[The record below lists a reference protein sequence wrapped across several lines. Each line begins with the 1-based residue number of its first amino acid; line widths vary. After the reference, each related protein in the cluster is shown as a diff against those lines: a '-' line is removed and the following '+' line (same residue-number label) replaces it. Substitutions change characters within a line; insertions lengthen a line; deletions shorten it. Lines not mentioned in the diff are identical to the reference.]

1 MHAITLKSSIK
12 ILNKIT
18 PEKFDKLS
26 QELLD
31 LGLESEDVLTR
42 VLLLI
47 FNKALDDYKYSCMYA
62 KLCKVINDNVSKY
75 YEQNYNKNVFKILLL
90 KKCKEE
96 YENRC
101 NAFEQ
106 FENQNGP
113 LSVDDE
119 EKRSLAKQKML
130 CNIKFICELGKQQ
143 LLPKNILHDCIKQLL
158 SRAKNQSFADKM
170 QDLECLC
177 EIMKNIGHL
186 LETNEKA
193 SVLLDQYF
201 DRMNTYSKSSE
212 INSRIKFM
220 LLDVI
225 DLRKNNWIPR
235 QKDVLHSSISEKVPE
250 KDNNGLLSPYGTLYH
265 MHHLRHGPFM
275 NQGRVDDMF
284 SPMPIG
290 PIYLGTG
297 PGAINDHNFG
307 SWNNPRRPNYN
318 QKNNVPYSSG
328 NNYPPQSASMNMMM
342 KRDNQPNYRPNYP
355 QHNNS
360 GNNNANNYN
369 MANNANNQNNAING
383 SNMMNNPR
391 ETPVNLP
398 PRFQKQM
405 KQTQNL
411 PFMKAQHP
419 QQQNNNDDHRMMPM
433 MKPPMINDNN
443 NRQAFNRN
451 PPNPF
456 QKPNNSFSKFMN
468 PTKLNGK
475 DLANDVNQMRL
486 DDTNMPNSGNSGSSD
501 DTCSKDE
508 PVNLFFEIEK
518 LLSEYYDSE
527 KSEPIIQFLKTTSA
541 NFDEILLSIM
551 RISIGKSEKERELTN
566 QLLNKIKSDQVVND
580 QIFLSSL
587 KNLFSKI
594 NELEVE
600 TPRARSYVAA
610 YIANAI
616 TENVIILKEIGDLL
630 DGGQHYPLF
639 PLILQNLH
647 KAKGQ
652 SWLFD
657 IFSESKINLMQ
668 MVPEPD
674 RNKERMA
681 DILEDRNLTFLYPM
695 LRIES
700 DITKQIT
707 SDCSPSS
714 LYRWLKDNVNTTL
727 QNSTEFISVV
737 FSTLLKHI
745 IAKHNNPDNPFVF
758 TSALFVQQENELKK
772 YCQVLQKFL
781 SGKHDLQLVVLYS
794 LQTYCHDHNF
804 PKGLIEKWFNMLYE
818 QEIVDDEVFFKWR
831 EDINEEY
838 PGKGK
843 ALFQVNKWLIWLEED
858 DEEEEEE

>member
-1 MHAITLKSSIK
+1 

-18 PEKFDKLS
+18 PEKFEKLS

-119 EKRSLAKQKML
+119 EKRTLAKQKML

-186 LETNEKA
+186 LETSEKA

-201 DRMNTYSKSSE
+201 DRMNTYSRSNE

-225 DLRKNNWIPR
+225 ELRKNNWIPR
-235 QKDVLHSSISEKVPE
+235 QKDVLQSSISEKMPE
-250 KDNNGLLSPYGTLYH
+250 KDNNGLLSSYGTLYH
-265 MHHLRHGPFM
+265 MPHLRHGQLM
-275 NQGRVDDMF
+275 NHQGRMDDMF
-284 SPMPIG
+284 SPMPFG

-297 PGAINDHNFG
+297 PGAINDHNFS
-307 SWNNPRRPNYN
+307 SWNNQRRPNYN
-318 QKNNVPYSSG
+318 QKNNAPYASG
-328 NNYPPQSASMNMMM
+328 NNYQQQSASMNMMM
-342 KRDNQPNYRPNYP
+342 KRDNQSNYRPNYP

-360 GNNNANNYN
+360 GNNNPNNYN

-383 SNMMNNPR
+383 SNNLR
-391 ETPVNLP
+391 ETPSNLP

-405 KQTQNL
+405 KQTQNNNL
-411 PFMKAQHP
+411 PFMKPQHQH
-419 QQQNNNDDHRMMPM
+419 QQQNNLDDHRMMPM
-433 MKPPMINDNN
+433 MKQQQMINDNN
-443 NRQAFNRN
+443 NRQAFNN
-451 PPNPF
+451 QIPSNPF
-456 QKPNNSFSKFMN
+456 QKPNNSFSKFIN
-468 PTKLNGK
+468 PAKLNGK
-475 DLANDVNQMRL
+475 DLANGMNQMRL
-486 DDTNMPNSGNSGSSD
+486 DDINISNTGNSND
-501 DTCSKDE
+501 DTNSKDE
-508 PVNLFFEIEK
+508 PINLFFEIEK
-518 LLSEYYDSE
+518 LLSEYYKNSE
-527 KSEPIIQFLKTTSA
+527 KAEPSIIQFLKTTNA

-616 TENVIILKEIGDLL
+616 TENVITLKEIGDLL

-647 KAKGQ
+647 KAKDQ
-652 SWLFD
+652 TWLFE
-657 IFSESKINLMQ
+657 IFTESKINLMQ

-745 IAKHNNPDNPFVF
+745 IAKHNNADNPFVF
-758 TSALFVQQENELKK
+758 TTALFAQQENELKK
-772 YCQVLQKFL
+772 YSQLLQKFL

-858 DEEEEEE
+858 DDEEEE